1 MAQPVPPRPSLLGRV
16 AVIAVILFVAWLVL
30 QVLLG
35 WVFAFARTLLFVA
48 LFAVIAWVVLVGR
61 GRD

>member
-1 MAQPVPPRPSLLGRV
+1 MAQPVPPRPSLLWRV
-16 AVIAVILFVAWLVL
+16 ALVAVVLFVAWLVL

-35 WVFAFARTLLFVA
+35 WVFAFVRTLLFVA

-61 GRD
+61 GGD

>member
-1 MAQPVPPRPSLLGRV
+1 MGRV
-16 AVIAVILFVAWLVL
+16 AVIAVILFVAWLVV

-35 WVFAFARTLLFVA
+35 WVFAFVRTLLFVA

>member
-16 AVIAVILFVAWLVL
+16 AIVAVVLFVAWLVL

-35 WVFAFARTLLFVA
+35 WVFAFVRTLLFVA

-61 GRD
+61 GGD

>member
-35 WVFAFARTLLFVA
+35 WVFTFVRTLLFVA